1 MSSHNLLR
9 KQVFSEVKKKRL
21 IFLTFVVLSFIYLS
35 ISLVFGDM
43 GLFRYLE
50 LNRTKMNM
58 ESQLSEINRQNE
70 QLRTQLKL
78 LKEDS
83 FYREKLAREEYGL
96 SKPNESSS
104 TAASSRERSWAC
116 CTIPP
121 AARIFAARA
130 SKADITL

>member
-9 KQVFSEVKKKRL
+9 KQVMSEVKKKRL

-50 LNRTKMNM
+50 LNRTKISL

-78 LKEDS
+78 LKEDP

-96 SKPNESSS
+96 SKPNEY
-104 TAASSRERSWAC
+104 
-116 CTIPP
+116 
-121 AARIFAARA
+121 IFQYD
-130 SKADITL
+130 K

>member
-50 LNRTKMNM
+50 LNRTKMNL

-70 QLRTQLKL
+70 QLRKQLKL
-78 LKEDS
+78 LKEDP

-96 SKPNESSS
+96 SKPNEY
-104 TAASSRERSWAC
+104 
-116 CTIPP
+116 
-121 AARIFAARA
+121 IFEYD
-130 SKADITL
+130 K

>member
-9 KQVFSEVKKKRL
+9 KQVISEVKKKRL

-50 LNRTKMNM
+50 LNRTKMNL

-78 LKEDS
+78 LKEDP

-96 SKPNESSS
+96 SKPNEY
-104 TAASSRERSWAC
+104 
-116 CTIPP
+116 
-121 AARIFAARA
+121 IFQYD
-130 SKADITL
+130 K